1 MSVTSSY
8 VGTRPTIIPLMN
20 ICKHNRI
27 CCERVLRAKTI
38 HAGASSLCHRLSSM
52 RVHDLAKDGEM
63 ARLAML
69 RKSYDPAAAVA
80 ASGKSYESSGREALF
95 PLMPPCYSARPQQ
108 VVVSPRVLD
117 SKSPLA
123 TLPTPPASRPSTNN
137 SPRAAPQQPRAMT
150 ALPGM
155 RLNGQASPGS
165 AYMNTAW
172 LNAPASS
179 ASAPLPLK
187 FDTRMS
193 YPIEHRTSTSSL
205 NSTHGG
211 QPYVDEQLRKLR
223 QKNRELQTEVRE
235 VNSLLHFEREAHHM
249 AHGQWATNREQGL
262 QQAAAARLRQ
272 RRLRRGMIALAAAGA
287 AKLERRRRSQLVRAA
302 GARLQRPRLT
312 AYFAHWRRTVAEGAA
327 RQAED
332 RQEEEHAS
340 AVQARAPSSRH
351 GRLWRR
357 SRPPTPLPTT
367 ARSAPPA
374 RAQRGVP
381 QHRPNGPLPY
391 LTTHCPNTAL
401 PNGPLLQH
409 RTNGPLPQESIAP
422 IPHCPNG
429 PLPQQHP
436 SGPKPYGPNAQCVAS
451 LPNVSLPNVSLPNA
465 HRSMATGQ
473 CPMRPRPP
481 AR

>member
-1 MSVTSSY
+1 M
-8 VGTRPTIIPLMN
+8 IPLMN

-272 RRLRRGMIALAAAGA
+272 RRLRRGMIALAAAGV

-357 SRPPTPLPTT
+357 SRPPNPLPTS

>member
-1 MSVTSSY
+1 M
-8 VGTRPTIIPLMN
+8 
-20 ICKHNRI
+20 
-27 CCERVLRAKTI
+27 RAKTI

-69 RKSYDPAAAVA
+69 RKSYDPAAAAA

-165 AYMNTAW
+165 AYMNTVW

-272 RRLRRGMIALAAAGA
+272 RRLRRGMIALAAAGV

-357 SRPPTPLPTT
+357 SRPPTPLPTS
-367 ARSAPPA
+367 ARSAPPLA
-374 RAQRGVP
+374 HSMAC
-381 QHRPNGPLPY
+381 PNIAPMA
-391 LTTHCPNTAL
+391 HCPN
-401 PNGPLLQH
+401 N
-409 RTNGPLPQESIAP
+409 PLPQYRIAP
-422 IPHCPNG
+422 MAHCPNIAPMAHCPKY
-429 PLPQQHP
+429 PLPRYRIAPMAHC
-436 SGPKPYGPNAQCVAS
+436 PNSIHCQVPM
-451 LPNVSLPNVSLPNA
+451 PNVSMPNA
-465 HRSMATGQ
+465 HCSMTAGQ

-481 AR
+481 TR

>member
-1 MSVTSSY
+1 
-8 VGTRPTIIPLMN
+8 
-20 ICKHNRI
+20 
-27 CCERVLRAKTI
+27 
-38 HAGASSLCHRLSSM
+38 M

-272 RRLRRGMIALAAAGA
+272 RRLRRGMIALAAAGV

-357 SRPPTPLPTT
+357 SRPPNPLPTS

>member
-1 MSVTSSY
+1 
-8 VGTRPTIIPLMN
+8 MN

-69 RKSYDPAAAVA
+69 RKSYDPAAAAA

-272 RRLRRGMIALAAAGA
+272 RRLRRGMIALAAAGV

-351 GRLWRR
+351 GRPWRR
-357 SRPPTPLPTT
+357 SRPPHPPPYQ
-367 ARSAPPA
+367 RPIRPPA
-374 RAQRGVP
+374 RAQHGVP
-381 QHRPNGPLPY
+381 QHRPNGPLP
-391 LTTHCPNTAL
+391 
-401 PNGPLLQH
+401 
-409 RTNGPLPQESIAP
+409 
-422 IPHCPNG
+422 
-429 PLPQQHP
+429 
-436 SGPKPYGPNAQCVAS
+436 
-451 LPNVSLPNVSLPNA
+451 
-465 HRSMATGQ
+465 
-473 CPMRPRPP
+473 
-481 AR
+481 

>member
-1 MSVTSSY
+1 
-8 VGTRPTIIPLMN
+8 
-20 ICKHNRI
+20 
-27 CCERVLRAKTI
+27 
-38 HAGASSLCHRLSSM
+38 M

-69 RKSYDPAAAVA
+69 RKSYDPAAAAA

-272 RRLRRGMIALAAAGA
+272 RRLRRGMIALAAAGV

-312 AYFAHWRRTVAEGAA
+312 AYFAHWRHTVAEGAA

-381 QHRPNGPLPY
+381 QHRS
-391 LTTHCPNTAL
+391 
-401 PNGPLLQH
+401 
-409 RTNGPLPQESIAP
+409 NGPLPQQPIAP
-422 IPHCPNG
+422 TPHCPNG
-429 PLPQQHP
+429 PLPQHRTN
-436 SGPKPYGPNAQCVAS
+436 GP
-451 LPNVSLPNVSLPNA
+451 
-465 HRSMATGQ
+465 
-473 CPMRPRPP
+473 
-481 AR
+481 